1 MAAALDHTPGR
12 RLAYEPMPEWLTG
25 MGVAV
30 LEPEAAHEA
39 AGPRA

>member
-1 MAAALDHTPGR
+1 MSAVLDHVPGR

-30 LEPEAAHEA
+30 LDPQQAPTE
-39 AGPRA
+39 RQ